1 MTSVSS
7 GKHPYG
13 IRILLV
19 EDDLAQAELIRMG
32 LVNGYCDVYVR
43 HEPDAHQALGFL
55 ESVAEPGTPGRPDF
69 AVVDLRL
76 PGMSGHELLRVIKQ
90 DKRLCTLPVVVLST
104 SASDADRIAAYQSG
118 ANSYLVKSLDHLEFR
133 EMLHDL
139 VKYWSNWNQS
149 MPVA

>member
-19 EDDLAQAELIRMG
+19 EDDPAQAELIRMG
-32 LVNGYCDVYVR
+32 LVNGYCDVEVR
-43 HEPDAHQALGFL
+43 HLNDAQVALDHL
-55 ESVAEPGTPGRPDF
+55 ERVAEVGAPGRPDF
-69 AVVDLRL
+69 VVVDLRL
-76 PGMSGHELLRVIKQ
+76 PGMSGHDLLKAIKA
-90 DKRLCTLPVVVLST
+90 DSRMCTLPVVVLST
-104 SASDADRIAAYQSG
+104 SASDADRVEAYRNG

-139 VKYWSNWNQS
+139 VKYWSNWNQP